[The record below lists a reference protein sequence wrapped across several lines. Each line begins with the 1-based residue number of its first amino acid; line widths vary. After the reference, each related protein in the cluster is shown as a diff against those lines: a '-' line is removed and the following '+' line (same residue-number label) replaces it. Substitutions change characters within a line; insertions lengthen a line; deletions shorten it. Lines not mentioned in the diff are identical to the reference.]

1 MSILEVKQIQAPTG
15 YDLQMPAGHIVQ
27 VVESTTTTES
37 TQTST
42 SWGSCGLTASI
53 TPTNASNKIYISAN
67 VPALFLDTGGHTG
80 RYTVFRG
87 TTSGTNLGS
96 VNGGFSIVGN
106 SGSNIYY
113 DCSFNYLDSPSTT
126 SSQTYTIAM
135 RTENSNSA
143 IYFCSGGAKAV
154 LTLMEVAG

>member
-1 MSILEVKQIQAPTG
+1 MSTLEVKAIQAPTG
-15 YDLQMPAGHIVQ
+15 FDLQMPAGHIVQ
-27 VVESTTTTES
+27 VVQSTTKTQS

-42 SWGSCGLTASI
+42 SWGACGLSASI
-53 TPTNASNKIYISAN
+53 TPTNASNKIYIAAN

-87 TTSGTNLGS
+87 TTSGTNLGDGS
-96 VNGGFSIVGN
+96 AGFSLVGN
-106 SGSNIYY
+106 SGNNIYY

-135 RTENSNSA
+135 RTEHSNSA
-143 IYFCSGGAKAV
+143 IYFCSGGTKAV
-154 LTLMEVAG
+154 LTLMEVSG